1 MQKKIRQYIGMT
13 LGVFITALAM
23 NLFFIPNKIAAGG
36 ISGLATVLHYLFS
49 FPVGVIMLAFN
60 VPIFLMG
67 LKLLGARY
75 GINTLYCAMM
85 LSVFIDLTAPFTPV
99 VTQDILLNSLYGGV
113 MSGIGI
119 GLVFRFKGNTAGT
132 ALLAAMLNKL
142 FKISVGQAL
151 LIFDTAVVA
160 FAGIVFKSPELA
172 LYATISIF
180 VTSQIID
187 LVQEGPVTN
196 KAFFIFA
203 DRPEEL
209 AAKIL
214 KQIDRGAT
222 YLQSRGAYTG
232 QAREMLLCV
241 VDTSEVTE
249 LKELVYLH
257 DARAFFI
264 VTDAHEVVGE
274 GFNKPEVKK
283 KKK

>member
-1 MQKKIRQYIGMT
+1 MVQKKIRQYVGMT
-13 LGVFITALAM
+13 LGVFIMAVAM

-36 ISGLATVLHYLFS
+36 ISGLSTVLHYLFN
-49 FPVGVIMLAFN
+49 FPVGVIMLVFN
-60 VPIFLMG
+60 IPIFIMG
-67 LKLLGARY
+67 LKILGARY
-75 GINTLYCAMM
+75 GINTLYCAFL
-85 LSVFIDLTAPFTPV
+85 LSLFIDFTAGYTPV

-113 MSGIGI
+113 MCGLGM

-151 LIFDTAVVA
+151 LIFDAAVVA

-187 LVQEGPVTN
+187 LVQEGPITS
-196 KAFFIFA
+196 KAFLIVA
-203 DRPEEL
+203 ERPDEL
-209 AAKIL
+209 ADKIL
-214 KQIDRGAT
+214 NRIDRGVT
-222 YLQSRGAYTG
+222 YLQARGAYTG
-232 QAREMLLCV
+232 QTREMLLCV

-249 LKELVYLH
+249 LKELVYAH
-257 DARAFFI
+257 DPKSFLI

-274 GFNKPEVKK
+274 GFNKPELKK
-283 KKK
+283 